1 MHQFEACNREE
12 IRCWS
17 GNILVEPP
25 GASLLGVGVDSR
37 SCLIA
42 VAIVSGD
49 SLIQSGVR
57 NANARCQ
64 AAQNTICC
72 PRCWRG
78 NLFFVLLRG
87 IAGGGGF
94 ALQPAGVPQRL
105 ANQVC
110 FLCGVR
116 GSECSGSAV
125 GFGIPRIIS
134 LMPPELINLPKK
146 QYWLA
151 PEHLLETHAFL
162 NFYFAWF
169 GCAVFLVMIL
179 TFDYASQSNL
189 HPDNR
194 PDISRM

>member
-64 AAQNTICC
+64 AAQNIICC
-72 PRCWRG
+72 PRCGRG

-94 ALQPAGVPQRL
+94 TSTRRVSRTAGKLSLLSLRCSWERVFWLCSSAL
-105 ANQVC
+105 
-110 FLCGVR
+110 
-116 GSECSGSAV
+116 
-125 GFGIPRIIS
+125 
-134 LMPPELINLPKK
+134 
-146 QYWLA
+146 
-151 PEHLLETHAFL
+151 
-162 NFYFAWF
+162 
-169 GCAVFLVMIL
+169 
-179 TFDYASQSNL
+179 ASRALS
-189 HPDNR
+189 P
-194 PDISRM
+194 

>member
-37 SCLIA
+37 SCLSA
-42 VAIVSGD
+42 VAIDSGD

-64 AAQNTICC
+64 AAQNIICC
-72 PRCWRG
+72 PRCGRG

-94 ALQPAGVPQRL
+94 ALQPAGCPDRAVKPSLLSLR
-105 ANQVC
+105 
-110 FLCGVR
+110 
-116 GSECSGSAV
+116 CSW
-125 GFGIPRIIS
+125 
-134 LMPPELINLPKK
+134 E
-146 QYWLA
+146 
-151 PEHLLETHAFL
+151 
-162 NFYFAWF
+162 
-169 GCAVFLVMIL
+169 
-179 TFDYASQSNL
+179 
-189 HPDNR
+189 
-194 PDISRM
+194 

>member
-64 AAQNTICC
+64 AAQNTIRC

-78 NLFFVLLRG
+78 NLLFVLLRG

-94 ALQPAGVPQRL
+94 ALQPAGVPNGWQTKSS
-105 ANQVC
+105 
-110 FLCGVR
+110 F
-116 GSECSGSAV
+116 
-125 GFGIPRIIS
+125 F
-134 LMPPELINLPKK
+134 
-146 QYWLA
+146 
-151 PEHLLETHAFL
+151 
-162 NFYFAWF
+162 
-169 GCAVFLVMIL
+169 AVFVGASVLAVRSAL
-179 TFDYASQSNL
+179 ASRALSPCCRQDCSTFAGS
-189 HPDNR
+189 HTVC
-194 PDISRM
+194 RMTHLSVR